1 MDADEIQLDMIE
13 FFWRNTLAKKKYSI
27 NWEDE
32 SPISFEVNGVEYE
45 TLDDVPDE
53 ADRRRL
59 ESMLEFSS
67 EGDVE
72 DVDFND
78 EEFKQLRKDV
88 EQISKFPVEKVI
100 LWIFSGVAGIML
112 LVAGISSF
120 NTIAKI
126 SREASAPGRVV
137 DMIERRQYVNEQDR
151 IVEEYYYPVVEYV
164 SSDGKRHT
172 VQLSEGSNPASYE
185 IGDEVTVLYDPEHP
199 LDARI
204 KSFESSALMWVLPG
218 ITGVLGGAFLVAVLV
233 VWKVMLPEPTDI

>member
-1 MDADEIQLDMIE
+1 M
-13 FFWRNTLAKKKYSI
+13 AKKKYSI
-27 NWEDE
+27 NWEDDL
-32 SPISFEVNGVEYE
+32 PVSFEVNGVEYE

-67 EGDVE
+67 EDDVE

-88 EQISKFPVEKVI
+88 EQISKFPVEKVV
-100 LWIFSGVAGIML
+100 LWIFSGISGIML

-120 NTIAKI
+120 NAIAKI

-137 DMIERRQYVNEQDR
+137 DMIERREYVNEQDR

-164 SSDGKRHT
+164 SSDGKLHN
-172 VQLSEGSNPASYE
+172 VQLSEGSSTPSYE
-185 IGDEVTVLYDPEHP
+185 IGDEVTVLYEPEHP

-204 KSFESSALMWVLPG
+204 KSFGSSALMWVLPG
-218 ITGVLGGAFLVAVLV
+218 ITGILGLAFLVAVLV
-233 VWKVMLPEPTDI
+233 VWKVMLPERDGEQGNIYICFGGVV

>member
-1 MDADEIQLDMIE
+1 M
-13 FFWRNTLAKKKYSI
+13 AKKKYSI
-27 NWEDE
+27 NWEDD
-32 SPISFEVNGVEYE
+32 SPVSFEVNGVVYE

-67 EGDVE
+67 NDTE

-78 EEFKQLRKDV
+78 EEFKRLREDV
-88 EQISKFPVEKVI
+88 EKISKFPVEKVV
-100 LWIFSGVAGIML
+100 LWIFSGIAGIML
-112 LVAGISSF
+112 LVAGISSI
-120 NTIAKI
+120 NAIAKI
-126 SREASAPGRVV
+126 NSEASSSGRVV

-218 ITGVLGGAFLVAVLV
+218 ITGVLGVAFLVAVLV

>member
-1 MDADEIQLDMIE
+1 M
-13 FFWRNTLAKKKYSI
+13 AKKKYSI
-27 NWEDE
+27 NWEDD
-32 SPISFEVNGVEYE
+32 SPVSFEVNGVVYE

-67 EGDVE
+67 NDME

-78 EEFKQLRKDV
+78 EEFKRLREDV
-88 EQISKFPVEKVI
+88 EKISKFPVEKVV
-100 LWIFSGVAGIML
+100 LWIFSGIAGIML
-112 LVAGISSF
+112 LVAGISSI
-120 NTIAKI
+120 NAIAKI
-126 SREASAPGRVV
+126 NSEASSSGRVV

-218 ITGVLGGAFLVAVLV
+218 ITGVLGVAFLVAVLV

>member
-1 MDADEIQLDMIE
+1 M
-13 FFWRNTLAKKKYSI
+13 AKKKYSI
-27 NWEDE
+27 NWEDDL
-32 SPISFEVNGVEYE
+32 PVSFEVNGVEYK

-59 ESMLEFSS
+59 ESMLELSL
-67 EGDVE
+67 EDDVE

-88 EQISKFPVEKVI
+88 EQISKFPVEKVV
-100 LWIFSGVAGIML
+100 LWIFSGIAGIML

-137 DMIERRQYVNEQDR
+137 DMIERREYVNEQDR

-164 SSDGKRHT
+164 SNDGKRHN
-172 VQLSEGSNPASYE
+172 VQLSEGSSAPSYE
-185 IGDEVTVLYDPEHP
+185 IGDEVTVLYEPEHP

-204 KSFESSALMWVLPG
+204 KSFGSSALMWVLPG
-218 ITGVLGGAFLVAVLV
+218 ITGILGLAFLVAVLV
-233 VWKVMLPEPTDI
+233 VWKVMLPKRDGELPA

>member
-1 MDADEIQLDMIE
+1 M
-13 FFWRNTLAKKKYSI
+13 AKKKYSI
-27 NWEDE
+27 NWEDD
-32 SPISFEVNGVEYE
+32 SPVSFEVNGVVYE

-59 ESMLEFSS
+59 ESMLEYSS
-67 EGDVE
+67 NDME
-72 DVDFND
+72 DFDFND
-78 EEFKQLRKDV
+78 EEFKRLREDV
-88 EQISKFPVEKVI
+88 EKISKFPVEKVV
-100 LWIFSGVAGIML
+100 LWIFSGIASIML
-112 LVAGISSF
+112 LVAGISSI
-120 NTIAKI
+120 NAIAKI
-126 SREASAPGRVV
+126 NSEASSPGRVV
-137 DMIERRQYVNEQDR
+137 DMIERRLYVNEQDR

-218 ITGVLGGAFLVAVLV
+218 ITGVLGVAFLVAVLV

>member
-1 MDADEIQLDMIE
+1 M
-13 FFWRNTLAKKKYSI
+13 AKKKYSI
-27 NWEDE
+27 NWEGE

-45 TLDDVPDE
+45 TLDEVPDE

-67 EGDVE
+67 ENDAE

-88 EQISKFPVEKVI
+88 EQISKFPVEKVV

-112 LVAGISSF
+112 LVAGVSAF
-120 NTIAKI
+120 NAIAKI
-126 SREASAPGRVV
+126 NREESAPGRVV
-137 DMIERRQYVNEQDR
+137 DMLERREYVNEQDR
-151 IVEEYYYPVVEYV
+151 IVEEYYYPVVEYA

-172 VQLSEGSNPASYE
+172 VQLSEGSSTPSYE
-185 IGDEVTVLYDPEHP
+185 VGDEVTVLYEPEHP

-204 KSFESSALMWVLPG
+204 KSFGSSALMWVLPG
-218 ITGVLGGAFLVAVLV
+218 ITGILGIAFLVAVLV
-233 VWKVMLPEPTDI
+233 VWKVMLPERDGAI

>member
-1 MDADEIQLDMIE
+1 M
-13 FFWRNTLAKKKYSI
+13 TKKKYSI
-27 NWEDE
+27 NWEDDLPV
-32 SPISFEVNGVEYE
+32 SYEVNGVEYKNIE
-45 TLDDVPDE
+45 DVPDE
-53 ADRRRL
+53 ADRRKL
-59 ESMLEFSS
+59 KAMLEFSS
-67 EGDVE
+67 DDIE

-88 EQISKFPVEKVI
+88 EQISKFPVEKVV
-100 LWIFSGVAGIML
+100 LWAFSGFAGIML

-120 NTIAKI
+120 NAIAKI

-185 IGDEVTVLYDPEHP
+185 IGDEVTVLYEPEHP

-204 KSFESSALMWVLPG
+204 KSFDSSALMWVLPV
-218 ITGVLGGAFLVAVLV
+218 ITGILGLAFLVAVLA
-233 VWKVMLPEPTDI
+233 VWKVMLSEPSE

>member
-1 MDADEIQLDMIE
+1 M
-13 FFWRNTLAKKKYSI
+13 AKKKYSI
-27 NWEDE
+27 NWEDD
-32 SPISFEVNGVEYE
+32 SPVSFEVNGAVYE

-67 EGDVE
+67 NDTE

-78 EEFKQLRKDV
+78 EEFKRLREDV
-88 EQISKFPVEKVI
+88 EKISKFPVEKVV
-100 LWIFSGVAGIML
+100 LWIFSGIAGIML
-112 LVAGISSF
+112 LVAGISSI
-120 NTIAKI
+120 NAIAKI
-126 SREASAPGRVV
+126 NSEASSSGRVV

-218 ITGVLGGAFLVAVLV
+218 ITGVLV
-233 VWKVMLPEPTDI
+233 